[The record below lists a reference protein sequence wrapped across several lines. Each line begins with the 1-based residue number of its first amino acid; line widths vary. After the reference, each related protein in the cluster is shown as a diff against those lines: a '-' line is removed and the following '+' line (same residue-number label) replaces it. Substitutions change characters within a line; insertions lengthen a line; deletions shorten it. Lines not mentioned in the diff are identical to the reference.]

1 MGNLLFHLADATMP
15 KEEFNL
21 QKEDLEL
28 LLGEI
33 CINRIAGIAYRN
45 LMNDPKINISNEVLK
60 ILKIVYENNL
70 KRNKNYCENVKYISR
85 IMKNIDFKYALL
97 KGAFLNTCVYEKGM
111 RTSNDIDILVEEEN
125 VSKCQDMLIRNGFV
139 QGEFVSGRGII
150 PATRKDIIFAK
161 LNFGET
167 IPFVKIQNGEPLV
180 IDLNFSI
187 DYKPEKETKIVK
199 ELLGNTE
206 DVVYEEVTF
215 KTLNMDDFII
225 HLCCHLYKEATVYDW
240 VNRRK
245 DLLLYKF
252 SDINV
257 IFNRYLD
264 DKRVSALINRINYL
278 GLNKECYYAIY
289 NTGEIFPLLYK
300 VFNIEKLLVSI
311 CPNDLT
317 FMKQIYNPIENK
329 LYSYNCSFIEWFER
343 RNRIEALELI
353 QKE

>member
-70 KRNKNYCENVKYISR
+70 KRNKNYCENVKCISR

-289 NTGEIFPLLYK
+289 NTGEIFPRLYK
-300 VFNIEKLLVSI
+300 VVNIEKLLVSI

>member
-1 MGNLLFHLADATMP
+1 M
-15 KEEFNL
+15 
-21 QKEDLEL
+21 
-28 LLGEI
+28 
-33 CINRIAGIAYRN
+33 Y
-45 LMNDPKINISNEVLK
+45 
-60 ILKIVYENNL
+60 
-70 KRNKNYCENVKYISR
+70 
-85 IMKNIDFKYALL
+85 
-97 KGAFLNTCVYEKGM
+97 
-111 RTSNDIDILVEEEN
+111 
-125 VSKCQDMLIRNGFV
+125 
-139 QGEFVSGRGII
+139 
-150 PATRKDIIFAK
+150 
-161 LNFGET
+161 NFGET

-289 NTGEIFPLLYK
+289 NTGEIFPRLYK
-300 VFNIEKLLVSI
+300 VVNIEKLLVSI